1 MRNNGSTSR
10 AQTVADMI
18 EQMYSNI
25 SKKTKEEIAHTM
37 YTQLSDGAVEEVA
50 NKLAED

>member
-1 MRNNGSTSR
+1 MRDSEKSKR

-18 EQMYSNI
+18 EQMYPNV
-25 SKKTKEEIAHTM
+25 SKKTKEELAHTM
-37 YTQLSDGAVEEVA
+37 YTQLSDGAVEEVS